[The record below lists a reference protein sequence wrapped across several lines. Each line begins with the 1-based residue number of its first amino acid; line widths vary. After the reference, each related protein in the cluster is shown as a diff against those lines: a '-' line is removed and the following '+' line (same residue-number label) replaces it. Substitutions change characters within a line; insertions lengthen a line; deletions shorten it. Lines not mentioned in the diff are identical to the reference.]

1 MPGTAIPICASFF
14 LQPELP
20 LGLFLM
26 ATCKTVPMVHLC
38 AAPQV
43 WLQHGS
49 AELLNI
55 VAYFS
60 ISLEWGLGCSQL
72 MLVAAGVAVVALV
85 ALAGLWC

>member
-1 MPGTAIPICASFF
+1 MPGTASPICASFF
-14 LQPELP
+14 LQPDLP

-26 ATCKTVPMVHLC
+26 ATCKVVHIC

-55 VAYFS
+55 GVYFS
-60 ISLEWGLGCSQL
+60 ISLEWGPGCSQL